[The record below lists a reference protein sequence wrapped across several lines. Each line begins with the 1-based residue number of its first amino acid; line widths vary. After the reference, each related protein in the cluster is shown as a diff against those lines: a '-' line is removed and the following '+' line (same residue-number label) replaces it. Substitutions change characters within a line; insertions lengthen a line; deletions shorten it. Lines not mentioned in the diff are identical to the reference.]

1 MAQIMAQRQAVATKT
16 KLTQKQSTETV
27 QVMLYTSVSAVA
39 THLVPPSSLTDRNS
53 G

>member
-1 MAQIMAQRQAVATKT
+1 MAQVMAQRQVVATKP

-27 QVMLYTSVSAVA
+27 QVMLYTSVSAA
-39 THLVPPSSLTDRNS
+39 LAPFGLFRLTNLDS